1 MTSRQIK
8 WFSYFLQFLAGL
20 QIFQTF
26 KTHGRFVSRDLRSMP
41 ELATQAAVY
50 AVCTPTRGQ
59 CRQSYL
65 KRRIEMTTEWVFDKD
80 GKVLGRILTEE
91 ECKAMSHDDL
101 LQVAL
106 GRWISNTP
114 LFAVQLIRCLDGT
127 CGTYVE
133 ADPDKS
139 EMNGITVFEVKE
151 GEDPEVVYR
160 REAAE

>member
-1 MTSRQIK
+1 
-8 WFSYFLQFLAGL
+8 
-20 QIFQTF
+20 
-26 KTHGRFVSRDLRSMP
+26 
-41 ELATQAAVY
+41 
-50 AVCTPTRGQ
+50 
-59 CRQSYL
+59 
-65 KRRIEMTTEWVFDKD
+65 MTTEWVFDKD

-101 LQVAL
+101 LNVAL

-133 ADPDKS
+133 ADPGKS
-139 EMNGITVFEVKE
+139 EMNGITVFEVEE